1 MASLSPPQ
9 YYTHRWR
16 YWYRQVFR
24 RSFFCCH
31 SLFSRRL
38 RHFYSAKMF
47 VRRHCAFLLRLHS
60 LYNSLPSSRHLSSWN
75 NCAKSK
81 GKNIAFLAHKVTTM
95 SDGAN
100 FTFGIVSYRQD
111 DTSKLQDISSL
122 LSGIMDNKKA
132 YNERL
137 NQQ

>member
-1 MASLSPPQ
+1 MASLSPQ
-9 YYTHRWR
+9 YYPHRWR

-60 LYNSLPSSRHLSSWN
+60 LYNSLPSSRYL
-75 NCAKSK
+75 SK

-137 NQQ
+137 KHR